1 MTQYLTKLALLVT
14 LAAGVALAQAYP
26 QQQPPSGTQPTAPQ
40 TQQNPPAP
48 DQTQPANPDKSQ
60 QPSTPDKDTSKVPQ
74 SDQPAAAS
82 STDVESNIQQ
92 AIKNDPS
99 LAGSNIQVKVTNKEV
114 DLSGTVNSDQDK
126 QNAEQIAK
134 TNAGPRKVKNHL
146 KVSTKSPSK

>member
-1 MTQYLTKLALLVT
+1 MTQYVTKLGLLVT

-26 QQQPPSGTQPTAPQ
+26 QQQQPSGTQPTAPQ
-40 TQQNPPAP
+40 TQQ
-48 DQTQPANPDKSQ
+48 TQPTA
-60 QPSTPDKDTSKVPQ
+60 PSEKPQEPSKVPQ
-74 SDQPAAAS
+74 SDQAAAS

>member
-26 QQQPPSGTQPTAPQ
+26 QQQQPSGTQPTAPQ
-40 TQQNPPAP
+40 TQQ
-48 DQTQPANPDKSQ
+48 TQPTA
-60 QPSTPDKDTSKVPQ
+60 PSEKPQEPSKVPQ
-74 SDQPAAAS
+74 SDQPAAS
-82 STDVESNIQQ
+82 STDVESSIQQ

-114 DLSGTVNSDQDK
+114 DLTGTVNSDQEK
-126 QNAEQIAK
+126 QTAEQLAK

-146 KVSTKSPSK
+146 KVSTKAPSK

>member
-48 DQTQPANPDKSQ
+48 DQTQPA
-60 QPSTPDKDTSKVPQ
+60 PSEKTQEPSKVPQ
-74 SDQPAAAS
+74 SDQATAAS